1 MTIINPFKVPN
12 VHNEKNKQIVKWI
25 NDKIKYRLKF
35 QDCMEKIEEIVKSGK
50 KEEAEIAMYYVSN
63 IIMNTKFISSDNEK
77 QSLISG
83 LQEELNNM

>member
-1 MTIINPFKVPN
+1 
-12 VHNEKNKQIVKWI
+12 
-25 NDKIKYRLKF
+25 
-35 QDCMEKIEEIVKSGK
+35 MEKIEEIVKSGK